1 MAFVLLTCAPV
12 FASIAPLPVRAV
24 PAAVSQQETN
34 KAVARRVFDEIFN
47 QGRFQVADEIYA
59 PDFVNHGLH
68 GNASLQEDQAAAHW
82 EKRALPDLNM
92 TVNPMVAEGDLVT
105 VVWTLRGTN
114 TGAASPLP
122 ATGAKLELRG
132 ITVWL
137 IVDGRI
143 REEWTSFDTFG
154 IIRQVV
160 DQLKWEIL
168 GLLCAMVI
176 LLWLER
182 FQDRYTLSALLR
194 GRRSLGSRR
203 LECIPF
209 GYGNPETAI
218 VVRMIRRFWFRLS
231 AARR

>member
-1 MAFVLLTCAPV
+1 MKRTMAFVLLTCAPV

-59 PDFVNHGLH
+59 PDFVNHGLD
-68 GNASLQEDQAAAHW
+68 GNASLQEDQAAVHW

-114 TGAASPLP
+114 TAAASPLP
-122 ATGAKLELRG
+122 ATWAKIEVRG
-132 ITVWL
+132 ITVWR

-143 REEWTSFDTFG
+143 REEWTSFDMLMV
-154 IIRQVV
+154 IRQVAN
-160 DQLKWEIL
+160 QLKWQLI
-168 GLLCAMVI
+168 GLLCAAVIFLWMVGRAI
-176 LLWLER
+176 RKLWC
-182 FQDRYTLSALLR
+182 RY
-194 GRRSLGSRR
+194 
-203 LECIPF
+203 
-209 GYGNPETAI
+209 
-218 VVRMIRRFWFRLS
+218 
-231 AARR
+231 AAAKG